1 MASMKNRVV
10 WALVIGWTG
19 LAAPA
24 PAERIAGRYIV
35 ELTAEP
41 VASHV
46 MRQPGR
52 GRDRMNSAAAWA
64 QRARIRG
71 EQDQMRQRL
80 AARNA
85 TVRDGVDTVANA
97 LFVEMSEAEAAKLAG
112 EPGVKRVT
120 PERTFKMVLDR
131 AVALHRVTEAWDMI
145 GADRAGEGI
154 KIAIIDSGVDASH
167 PGFQNSGL
175 SVPDGF
181 PMVNYAIDAGNT
193 NEKVIVARSYVGL
206 LRYRD
211 PDYTSRD
218 HVGHGTA
225 LAMIAAGVRND
236 GPLASIEG
244 VAPRA
249 WLGNYKIFGTPGYN
263 DNATDSAILKAMD
276 DAVADGMDIINLSLG
291 DDFAPRLAD
300 DVDVDAVERA
310 TAAGVIVVV
319 AAGNNGPGMNTISSP
334 ATAPSALAVGATS
347 NSRTFGTTVS
357 VEGMGSYLSY
367 AGSGPAPGGP
377 VQAELADVEKID
389 GNGQACSA
397 LGAGSLSGKAA
408 LILRGGCTF
417 ETKLTNAQQAG
428 AVAAVVYAAADSPN
442 PITMSVGSATLP
454 AMMVSNPDGLALK
467 QGIANG
473 TAAATLDFALHA
485 ADQPGKR
492 VTDFTAV
499 GPGVDLAVKPDLVA
513 TGENMYTATQG
524 LDPYGDMFNP
534 SGYTLVDGT
543 SFSVP
548 LVAGAA
554 ALLKSARPG
563 LTVSDYRSLLVN
575 TAAAVTQTWKGEE
588 ATLQQTGGGLL
599 DVAAALQSTVTAY
612 PVSLSFGAGGVS
624 IDAAKTLKLTNRGAD
639 AESFQITV
647 KPKHGDTAPAAEV
660 ETVEI
665 AAGATVEVG
674 LKWTAGSMTSGPQD
688 GVVEVQGLTSGTVA
702 RVPYWYDASTGEPAS
717 ITLMSQTS
725 SARRGAWL
733 RDAIY
738 IRVTDAAGAPLADVP
753 VEVEAVS
760 GGGAFTTLTNY
771 DGDVPGI
778 FGVSVYMGMQ
788 PGTNVFRIRAGQA
801 SLDVAISGT

>member
-1 MASMKNRVV
+1 MGTMKNTAV
-10 WALVIGWTG
+10 WVCVMG
-19 LAAPA
+19 LAALA
-24 PAERIAGRYIV
+24 PQGKAERIPGRYIV
-35 ELTAEP
+35 ELTTEP

-52 GRDRMNSAAAWA
+52 ARDRMNSAAARM
-64 QRARIRG
+64 QRTRIRG
-71 EQDQMRQRL
+71 EQDEMRQRL

-85 TVRDGVDTVANA
+85 TVRDSVDTVANA
-97 LFVEMSEAEAAKLAG
+97 LFVEMSDAEAAKLAG
-112 EPGVKRVT
+112 EPGVKRVV

-145 GADRAGEGI
+145 GADHAGEGI
-154 KIAIIDSGVDASH
+154 KIAIIDSGIDVKH

-181 PMVNYAIDAGNT
+181 PMVNYAIDAANT
-193 NEKVIVARSYVGL
+193 NEKVIVARSYVAL

-218 HVGHGTA
+218 HIGHGTA

-236 GPLASIEG
+236 APLASIQG

-347 NSRTFGTTVS
+347 NDRTFGTGVS
-357 VEGMGSYLSY
+357 VDGLGSYVSY
-367 AGSGPAPGGP
+367 VGSGPAPGAP
-377 VQAELADVEKID
+377 VQADLADVEKID
-389 GNGQACSA
+389 GNGQACSPLA
-397 LGAGSLSGKAA
+397 AGSLSGKAA
-408 LILRGGCTF
+408 LILRGSCTF
-417 ETKLTNAQQAG
+417 ELKLTNAQQAG

-442 PITMSVGSATLP
+442 PITMSVGAATLP

-473 TAAATLDFALHA
+473 TAAATLDFSLHA
-485 ADQPGKR
+485 VEQVGKR
-492 VTDFTAV
+492 VMDFTAV
-499 GPGVDLAVKPDLVA
+499 GPSVDLGVKPDLLA
-513 TGENMYTATQG
+513 TGENMYTATQS
-524 LDPYGDMFNP
+524 LDPYGDMFSS
-534 SGYTLVDGT
+534 SGYTLVNGT
-543 SFSVP
+543 SFSTP

-563 LTVSDYRSLLVN
+563 LTVRDYRSLLVN
-575 TAAAVTQTWKGEE
+575 TAAAVTQTWKGEDT
-588 ATLQQTGGGLL
+588 TLGQTGGGLL
-599 DVAAALQSTVTAY
+599 DMVAALQSTVTAY
-612 PVSLSFGAGGVS
+612 PVSLSFGAGELY
-624 IDAAKTLKLTNRGAD
+624 IDAAKTLQLTNRGAD
-639 AESFQITV
+639 TESFQITV
-647 KPKHGDTAPAAEV
+647 KPKKGDTAPVADV

-665 AAGATVEVG
+665 AAGATVEVP
-674 LKWTAGSMTSGPQD
+674 LKWSAGSMTSGPNE

-702 RVPYWYDASTGEPAS
+702 RVPYWYDASTGEPAA
-717 ITLMSQTS
+717 ITVLSQIS
-725 SARRGAWL
+725 SARRGSGQQ
-733 RDAIY
+733 DAFY
-738 IRVTDAAGAPLADVP
+738 IRVTDAAGVPLTNVP
-753 VEVEAVS
+753 IDVEAVS
-760 GGGAFTTLTNY
+760 GGGSFSALTNY
-771 DGDVPGI
+771 DTDIPGV
-778 FGVSVYMGMQ
+778 FGVSVFMGMQ
-788 PGTNVFRIRAGQA
+788 PGTNVFRVKAGNA